1 MPPPAEQAA
10 DFPPIVLAFAAS
22 DPSGGAGI
30 QADIL
35 TLASMGCHPLSVITA
50 ITVQDTLGVEGIQP
64 IDADWVNDQARRL
77 LEDMPVDAFKIGVL
91 GSIENVAAMAEIV
104 SDC

>member
-1 MPPPAEQAA
+1 MPPPTEQAS

-35 TLASMGCHPLSVITA
+35 TLASMGCHPLSVLTA
-50 ITVQDTLGVEGIQP
+50 ITVQDTMGVEGVQP
-64 IDADWVNDQARRL
+64 LDAEWV
-77 LEDMPVDAFKIGVL
+77 
-91 GSIENVAAMAEIV
+91 AEQEEFRAHFLT
-104 SDC
+104 